1 MDTRLKTFEEVIR
14 QHFEFLLSLGFEAPI
29 FAGSNSG
36 IRTKTATFQG
46 TTGRVETTLT
56 LGYMGDETISTVVQT
71 LDCTQDIG
79 SRTAHT
85 AFQMRKAV
93 ALHAAAV
100 EKLFKLP
107 ST

>member
-1 MDTRLKTFEEVIR
+1 
-14 QHFEFLLSLGFEAPI
+14 
-29 FAGSNSG
+29 
-36 IRTKTATFQG
+36 
-46 TTGRVETTLT
+46 
-56 LGYMGDETISTVVQT
+56 MGDEIISTVVQT
-71 LDCTQDIG
+71 LDGAQDIG

-85 AFQMRKAV
+85 AFQMRKAA

>member
-1 MDTRLKTFEEVIR
+1 
-14 QHFEFLLSLGFEAPI
+14 
-29 FAGSNSG
+29 
-36 IRTKTATFQG
+36 
-46 TTGRVETTLT
+46 
-56 LGYMGDETISTVVQT
+56 MGDETISTLVQT
-71 LDCTQDIG
+71 LDSTQDIG

-100 EKLFKLP
+100 VEVLQLP